1 MLIGTTILGLITFFI
16 FAVSY
21 VHSATCV
28 SLATDGSGACL
39 VWQQDPVTPT
49 ILDSSTQGRT
59 CIAYATDG
67 SGACVRYAD
76 PTVVPS
82 ILQSGQGGNGG
93 SFNVTTPTDFKSLV
107 ALLTGLLKTLIVFV
121 FALTFL
127 AFMWGVIK
135 GWIIGGDS
143 AEGVESG
150 KKVVTT
156 GIIVLVIMS
165 AMWGIL
171 ALFQSSLFGG

>member
-1 MLIGTTILGLITFFI
+1 MSLLQNTEKFASAMFLSGIALTFLCSAYAALAQGT
-16 FAVSY
+16 
-21 VHSATCV
+21 
-28 SLATDGSGACL
+28 
-39 VWQQDPVTPT
+39 
-49 ILDSSTQGRT
+49 T

-67 SGACVRYAD
+67 SGTCLVYAE

-82 ILQSGQGGNGG
+82 ILQSEQGGNGG
-93 SFNVTTPTDFKSLV
+93 GAVNVTAPTDFKSLV
-107 ALLTGLLKTLIVFV
+107 ALITGIIKTLVIFV

-135 GWIIGGDS
+135 GWVIGSDN

-156 GIIVLVIMS
+156 GIIVLVVMS
-165 AMWGIL
+165 AIWGVL
-171 ALFQSSLFGG
+171 ALLQSSIFGT

>member
-1 MLIGTTILGLITFFI
+1 MLLLQNTNKLVGILIVSI
-16 FAVSY
+16 IASVFAL
-21 VHSATCV
+21 SAYT
-28 SLATDGSGACL
+28 ANA
-39 VWQQDPVTPT
+39 Q
-49 ILDSSTQGRT
+49 T

-67 SGACVRYAD
+67 SGRCVAYAE
-76 PTVVPS
+76 PTVVPP
-82 ILQSGQGGNGG
+82 ILQSGQAVNSGGA
-93 SFNVTTPTDFKSLV
+93 VTVETPTDFKSLV
-107 ALLTGLLKTLIVFV
+107 ALITGILQTLVIFV

-135 GWIIGGDS
+135 GLVIGGDS

-165 AMWGIL
+165 AVWGIL
-171 ALFQSSLFGG
+171 SLLQSSIFGG